1 MVIQASTSTAVGPTK
16 TWYQTDEVFYGL
28 AVAGGVLVLGG
39 SLSAAYIV
47 RAERRRA
54 ARRVGAEAREEGD
67 ITERQVAWA

>member
-1 MVIQASTSTAVGPTK
+1 MA
-16 TWYQTDEVFYGL
+16 DEVFYGL

-54 ARRVGAEAREEGD
+54 HARRVGVQDVEEGE
-67 ITERQVAWA
+67 IMERQVAWA